1 MMRLRNLLASALFAL
16 SSGSATAMP
25 DAGAL
30 FQEHC
35 AQCHGSDR
43 LGAIGP
49 ALLPDNL
56 GRLGKAGAEVVV
68 RDGRAAT
75 QMQGF
80 AAKLSEEE
88 IKALAAFVYSQPE
101 KLPVW
106 GDQEIAASRVLG
118 ASSEIGKHIYSA
130 DPLNLFVVVESGDH
144 HVTILDGDRFEPIAR
159 FESRFALHGG
169 PKFTSDGRYVFFG
182 SRDGWVTKYDLRAL
196 RVVAEV
202 RAGIN
207 ARNIAL
213 SKDGR
218 HLAVANYLPNTL
230 VLLSADDLSV
240 EKIIP
245 ATDRLGKPSRISAV
259 YQAPDR
265 DSFIAALKDAAE
277 IWEIAT
283 NPQAGPIYAGLVHN
297 YEKSMVE
304 GLVSSAGLF
313 ALRRIEVS
321 EPLDDFFFDPDYRNL
336 IGASRDGGKA
346 IVVNLNVGR
355 EIATIPMPGMPHL
368 GSGISWMRDGRRLVA
383 IPHLKEG
390 KISIIDT
397 TDWKVVKTLI
407 TGGPGFF
414 LRSHEGTPYIW
425 ADSFLSPP
433 NKDTMQIIDKNS
445 LEIVRTLKPAPGKT
459 TAHVEFDRSGTH
471 ALVSVMEQDGALIVY
486 ETRTFEEVK
495 RLPMSKPIGK
505 YNVYNKITF
514 SEGTSH

>member
-169 PKFTSDGRYVFFG
+169 PKFTSDGRYVF
-182 SRDGWVTKYDLRAL
+182 SDL
-196 RVVAEV
+196 
-202 RAGIN
+202 
-207 ARNIAL
+207 
-213 SKDGR
+213 
-218 HLAVANYLPNTL
+218 
-230 VLLSADDLSV
+230 
-240 EKIIP
+240 
-245 ATDRLGKPSRISAV
+245 ATDG
-259 YQAPDR
+259 
-265 DSFIAALKDAAE
+265 
-277 IWEIAT
+277 
-283 NPQAGPIYAGLVHN
+283 
-297 YEKSMVE
+297 
-304 GLVSSAGLF
+304 
-313 ALRRIEVS
+313 
-321 EPLDDFFFDPDYRNL
+321 
-336 IGASRDGGKA
+336 
-346 IVVNLNVGR
+346 
-355 EIATIPMPGMPHL
+355 
-368 GSGISWMRDGRRLVA
+368 
-383 IPHLKEG
+383 
-390 KISIIDT
+390 
-397 TDWKVVKTLI
+397 
-407 TGGPGFF
+407 
-414 LRSHEGTPYIW
+414 
-425 ADSFLSPP
+425 
-433 NKDTMQIIDKNS
+433 
-445 LEIVRTLKPAPGKT
+445 
-459 TAHVEFDRSGTH
+459 
-471 ALVSVMEQDGALIVY
+471 
-486 ETRTFEEVK
+486 
-495 RLPMSKPIGK
+495 
-505 YNVYNKITF
+505 
-514 SEGTSH
+514 